1 VTSSF
6 RDGAEPPRDG
16 DNYSMTQSVVPAVDD
31 RWIYHF
37 THVDNLEAIRTAG
50 ILRCDAVARE
60 GMTRTEVGAPDIKE
74 SRRRRTIPI
83 EPGGRVGDYVP
94 FYFAPRSPMMY
105 RIACD
110 RRDSIPNRYA
120 GGDKPLVY
128 LVTSVGAV
136 VAAGS
141 TWVATD
147 GNAATATTEFTSDLT
162 DMARMVDWPL
172 MTAERWNNTPDDPDR
187 QRRRQA
193 ELLIYGELPLSVIR
207 WVAVHS
213 DERAS
218 QVGKLMQDHALEQ
231 RIIVRP
237 AWYYGYERR

>member
-1 VTSSF
+1 
-6 RDGAEPPRDG
+6 
-16 DNYSMTQSVVPAVDD
+16 MTQSVVPAVDD

-37 THVDNLEAIRTAG
+37 THVDNIGAIRAAG
-50 ILRCDAVARE
+50 RLRCDAVARD
-60 GMTRTEVGAPDIKE
+60 GLTKTEVGDPDIKE
-74 SRRRRTIPI
+74 SRRRRVIPI
-83 EPGGRVGDYVP
+83 APGGRVGEYVP

-110 RRDSIPNRYA
+110 CRDSIANRYTD
-120 GGDKPLVY
+120 GDRPLVY
-128 LVTSVGAV
+128 LVTSVDVV

-147 GNAATATTEFTSDLT
+147 GNAATATTEFTSDVI

-172 MTAERWNNTPDDPDR
+172 MKAERWNNTPDDLDR

-193 ELLIYGELPLSVIR
+193 EFLVYGELPLSAIR

-218 QVGKLMQDHALEQ
+218 QVGNHLVDHELGR

-237 AWYYGYERR
+237 NWYYGYERR

>member
-1 VTSSF
+1 
-6 RDGAEPPRDG
+6 
-16 DNYSMTQSVVPAVDD
+16 MTDAVVPAVGD

-37 THVDNLEAIRTAG
+37 THVDNLAAIRVAG
-50 ILRCDAVARE
+50 LLRCDAVARE
-60 GMTRTEVGAPDIKE
+60 GMTKTEVGARDIKE
-74 SRRRRTIPI
+74 WRRQRTIPI
-83 EPGGRVGDYVP
+83 EPGGHVGDYVP
-94 FYFAPRSPMMY
+94 FYFATRSPMMY

-110 RRDSIPNRYA
+110 RRDNIPGRYT

-128 LVTSVGAV
+128 LVTTVGAV

-147 GNAATATTEFTSDLT
+147 GNAATATTEFTSDLD
-162 DMARMVDWPL
+162 DMARMIDWPL
-172 MTAERWNNTPDDPDR
+172 MTAERWNNTPEDLDR

-193 ELLIYGELPLSVIR
+193 ELLVYGELPLPVIR

-213 DERAS
+213 DQHAS
-218 QVGKLMQDHALEQ
+218 QVDKLLTDHALGQ

-237 AWYYGYERR
+237 TWYYGYERG